1 MNETV
6 SVPSP
11 FWLKEKKELGKI
23 AESPE
28 NHCRTAVFCR
38 AGLSL
43 SLCYGVLTVFVC
55 LAGREALLVVVGNRR
70 TSSTMLACV
79 ACSKHEQGD
88 GEDHSAAPAPSKPSS
103 RDAVKSLTSQVP
115 SFRSLLFD
123 GGEDMASG
131 LLKKERLLE
140 RDPIGC
146 IKDEDWVECTTEG
159 RRIKRD
165 GAEAEWWSVATT
177 DAHPKPNER
186 STVISFGFI
195 YRLQF
200 KDMVLKLSG
209 THRHCKGSSSS
220 SSSSLGKSKSL
231 HHHHYHHRS
240 NYFDRDVASDA
251 GSQYDCIGAGGS
263 SSSTPAWDFSS
274 YSNNKV
280 GQHEEE
286 EREQDVVAPEEEA
299 EPKEWMAQVEPGVH
313 ITFVS
318 LPGGAGNDLKRIRF
332 SREMF
337 NKWQAQRWW
346 GENYDRIMELYN
358 VRSFS
363 RQAFPTPP
371 GSDDGEV
378 GIPHSPPH
386 RF

>member
-6 SVPSP
+6 SVLSP

-103 RDAVKSLTSQVP
+103 RDAVKSLTSQ
-115 SFRSLLFD
+115 
-123 GGEDMASG
+123 
-131 LLKKERLLE
+131 
-140 RDPIGC
+140 
-146 IKDEDWVECTTEG
+146 
-159 RRIKRD
+159 
-165 GAEAEWWSVATT
+165 

-186 STVISFGFI
+186 STVISFEFI

-378 GIPHSPPH
+378 GIPHSPPPSFLAIKQKPK
-386 RF
+386 RR

>member
-1 MNETV
+1 EGG
-6 SVPSP
+6 SAGGG
-11 FWLKEKKELGKI
+11 GKQKDKLDD
-23 AESPE
+23 
-28 NHCRTAVFCR
+28 
-38 AGLSL
+38 AGLRRAPK
-43 SLCYGVLTVFVC
+43 GGT
-55 LAGREALLVVVGNRR
+55 AG
-70 TSSTMLACV
+70 SS
-79 ACSKHEQGD
+79 
-88 GEDHSAAPAPSKPSS
+88 HSSVYCNSS
-103 RDAVKSLTSQVP
+103 CC
-115 SFRSLLFD
+115 
-123 GGEDMASG
+123 E
-131 LLKKERLLE
+131 
-140 RDPIGC
+140 
-146 IKDEDWVECTTEG
+146 
-159 RRIKRD
+159 
-165 GAEAEWWSVATT
+165 
-177 DAHPKPNER
+177 PNER
-186 STVISFGFI
+186 STVISFEFI